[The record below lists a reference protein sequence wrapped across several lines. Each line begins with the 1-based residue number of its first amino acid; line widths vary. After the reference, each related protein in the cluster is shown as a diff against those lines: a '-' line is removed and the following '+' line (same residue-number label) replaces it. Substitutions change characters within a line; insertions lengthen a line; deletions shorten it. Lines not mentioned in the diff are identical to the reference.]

1 MSDISF
7 FSLAI
12 IACALFLGGLV
23 KGATGAG
30 TPIVAVPVIAAF
42 MDIRLAVV
50 IMVIPNLV
58 TNVWQQWQYRAWR
71 LPDRFALRFAVAGGL
86 GAFSGSVLLTTLDGD
101 ILSILLVAAVFAYIG
116 IRIGR
121 PDFRLSFA
129 RASQIAFP
137 MGFVGGM
144 LQGMAGISA
153 PAAVSFLNAMRLE
166 RAQFISTVSAFFV
179 AMSVVQVIAL
189 SYFGLMTPTTI
200 GMSLAALPPLFVSM
214 PLGAWAARKMSAK
227 AFDRALLILL
237 AVLSIRLLYTSV
249 EGFLHS

>member
-30 TPIVAVPVIAAF
+30 TPVVAVPVIAAF

-50 IMVIPNLV
+50 IMVIPNLL
-58 TNVWQQWQYRAWR
+58 TNLWQQWLYRSYR
-71 LPDRFALRFAVAGGL
+71 LPDRFALKFSVAGGL
-86 GAFSGSVLLTTLDGD
+86 GALAGSVLLTSLDGD
-101 ILSILLVAAVFAYIG
+101 ILSILLVTAVFAYIG
-116 IRIGR
+116 IRLGR
-121 PDFRLSFA
+121 PEFRLSFT
-129 RASQIAFP
+129 RAAQIVLP
-137 MGFVGGM
+137 MGLIGGM

-166 RAQFISTVSAFFV
+166 RAQFISTVSTFFV
-179 AMSVVQVIAL
+179 AMSVVQVFAL
-189 SYFGLMTPTTI
+189 VYFGLMTPATI

-214 PLGAWAARKMSAK
+214 PLGAWAARKMSAT

-237 AVLSIRLLYTSV
+237 TVLSIRLLYTSI
-249 EGFLHS
+249 EGFLNS